1 MRAHSVERRVRGSVE
16 RWLASFRR
24 PSVTDDRGVRRPLV
38 RRGDVGE
45 GLSDFKRIE
54 LRSRIPVDRIRIAV
68 MVLVALGGV
77 LVARV
82 GWLVIT
88 GQPVF
93 VPGWWRLPQHGLGF
107 VFWTTGL
114 FLNMLR
120 RSPILDFDTRVVAQ
134 CLRWEV
140 CASCGYLLRDATEHE
155 DGCVV
160 CSECGAAWKRERVGG
175 GKTTT
180 G

>member
-24 PSVTDDRGVRRPLV
+24 PSVVDDRGVRRPRV

-93 VPGWWRLPQHGLGF
+93 VPG
-107 VFWTTGL
+107 
-114 FLNMLR
+114 
-120 RSPILDFDTRVVAQ
+120 
-134 CLRWEV
+134 
-140 CASCGYLLRDATEHE
+140 
-155 DGCVV
+155 
-160 CSECGAAWKRERVGG
+160 
-175 GKTTT
+175 
-180 G
+180 